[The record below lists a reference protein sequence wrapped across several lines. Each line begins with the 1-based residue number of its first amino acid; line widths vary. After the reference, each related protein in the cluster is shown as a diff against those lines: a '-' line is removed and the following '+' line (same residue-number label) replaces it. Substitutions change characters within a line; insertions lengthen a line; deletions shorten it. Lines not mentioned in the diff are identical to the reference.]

1 MTKNLEEFSLNELS
15 FYIGFSLFIKL
26 YQLNRKIRIFNLDN
40 PDLTL
45 AYLKDTSDI
54 YSLWCNF
61 PQKLKTTF
69 VSR

>member
-1 MTKNLEEFSLNELS
+1 MLELEQYLDQRHTVKNLEEFSLNELS
-15 FYIGFSLFIKL
+15 FYISFSLFIEL

-54 YSLWCNF
+54 
-61 PQKLKTTF
+61 
-69 VSR
+69 